1 MHVNVVPDWR
11 VLVTQGL
18 GFGLVLLVF
27 RRFLWGPILGI
38 IDARRAEVESQYS
51 SAEEDR
57 KAAAELKAQ
66 YEQHLAQI
74 DAEMRAKI
82 TEAAKEGQALR
93 EEIVAE
99 SRKQAE
105 QILVR
110 AQDEI
115 GREKDKAVLEIK
127 TRVADLAV
135 GAAGKLIEESL
146 DSARHRQLVDRFI
159 DDLEG
164 ASK

>member
-1 MHVNVVPDWR
+1 MEIFPELKVV
-11 VLVTQGL
+11 LTQTL
-18 GFGLVLLVF
+18 GFALVVVVF
-27 RRFLWGPILGI
+27 WRFLWGPIQGI
-38 IDARRAEVESQYS
+38 IDARRDEVEGTYS
-51 SAEEDR
+51 AAEEDR
-57 KAAAELKAQ
+57 KAAAELKAD
-66 YEQHLAQI
+66 YEKHLAQV

-127 TRVADLAV
+127 TRVADLTV
-135 GAAGKLIEESL
+135 NAAGKLIEERL
-146 DSARHRQLVDRFI
+146 DDPKHRQLVEKFI

-164 ASK
+164 AAK

>member
-1 MHVNVVPDWR
+1 MKLIPEWQA
-11 VLVTQGL
+11 LVTQGL
-18 GFGLVLLVF
+18 GFLLVVIVF
-27 RRFLWGPILGI
+27 RRFLWGPILDI
-38 IDARRAEVESQYS
+38 IEARRNEVEGHYS
-51 SAEEDR
+51 AAEDDR

-66 YEQHLAQI
+66 YDQHLANM

-105 QILVR
+105 QVLAR

-135 GAAGKLIEESL
+135 SAAGKLIEESL
-146 DSARHRQLVDRFI
+146 DSAKHRQLVDRFI

-164 ASK
+164 APK

>member
-1 MHVNVVPDWR
+1 MELIPP
-11 VLVTQGL
+11 LPALLTQML
-18 GFGLVLLVF
+18 GFLLVVIVF
-27 RRFLWGPILGI
+27 WKFLWGPIQGI
-38 IDARRAEVESQYS
+38 IDARREEVEDTYS
-51 SAEEDR
+51 AAEGSR
-57 KAAAELKAQ
+57 KAAEELKAQ
-66 YEQHLAQI
+66 YEQHLAEI

-105 QILVR
+105 GILAR

-115 GREKDKAVLEIK
+115 GREKDKAVLEIR
-127 TRVADLAV
+127 TRVADLAIN
-135 GAAGKLIEESL
+135 AASKLIDERM
-146 DSARHRQLVDRFI
+146 DAAKDRQLVDKFI

-164 ASK
+164 APR

>member
-1 MHVNVVPDWR
+1 MDIIPDPK
-11 VLVTQGL
+11 VLLTQGL
-18 GFGLVLLVF
+18 GFLLVLVVF
-27 RRFLWGPILGI
+27 RKFLWRPILDLI
-38 IDARRAEVESQYS
+38 ETRRNEVEGHF
-51 SAEEDR
+51 SAAEDDR

-66 YEQHLAQI
+66 YEHHLANVA
-74 DAEMRAKI
+74 AEMRAKI
-82 TEAAKEGQALR
+82 TEAAKEGQVLR

-105 QILVR
+105 QVLAR

-127 TRVADLAV
+127 TRVANLAV

-146 DSARHRQLVDRFI
+146 DSAKHRQLVDRFI

-164 ASK
+164 APK

>member
-1 MHVNVVPDWR
+1 VDIIPKGP
-11 VLVTQGL
+11 VLIVQIG
-18 GFGLVLLVF
+18 GFLLMLLIF
-27 RRFLWGPILGI
+27 KRFLFKPIQGI
-38 IDARRAEVESQYS
+38 LDARRREIDSQFENAED
-51 SAEEDR
+51 DR
-57 KAAAELKAQ
+57 KAAAELKVQ
-66 YEQHLAQI
+66 YEQHLANV

-82 TEAAKEGQALR
+82 TEAAKEGQTLR

-105 QILVR
+105 QVLAR

-127 TRVADLAV
+127 TRVADLAI

-146 DSARHRQLVDRFI
+146 DSAKHRQLVDRFI

-164 ASK
+164 APK

>member
-1 MHVNVVPDWR
+1 MDIIPKGP
-11 VLVTQGL
+11 VLIVQIG
-18 GFGLVLLVF
+18 GFLLMLLIF
-27 RRFLWGPILGI
+27 KRFLFKPIQGI
-38 IDARRAEVESQYS
+38 LDARRREIDSQFENAED
-51 SAEEDR
+51 DR
-57 KAAAELKAQ
+57 KAAAELKVQ
-66 YEQHLAQI
+66 YEQHLANV

-82 TEAAKEGQALR
+82 TEAAKEGQTLR

-105 QILVR
+105 QVLAR

-115 GREKDKAVLEIK
+115 GREKDKAVLEIN
-127 TRVADLAV
+127 TRVADLAI

-146 DSARHRQLVDRFI
+146 DSAKHRQLVDRFI

-164 ASK
+164 APK

>member
-1 MHVNVVPDWR
+1 MSMLPEPR
-11 VLVTQGL
+11 VLILQTL
-18 GFGLVLLVF
+18 GFLIVLLVLWK
-27 RRFLWGPILGI
+27 FLFKA
-38 IDARRAEVESQYS
+38 ARDVFAARERDVETYYS

-57 KAAAELKAQ
+57 KAAAELKTQ

-105 QILVR
+105 QVLAR

-146 DSARHRQLVDRFI
+146 DSAKHRQLVDRYI

-164 ASK
+164 VSK

>member
-1 MHVNVVPDWR
+1 VDIIPKGP
-11 VLVTQGL
+11 VLIVQIG
-18 GFGLVLLVF
+18 GFLLMLLIF
-27 RRFLWGPILGI
+27 KRFLFKPIQGI
-38 IDARRAEVESQYS
+38 LDARRREIDSQFENAED
-51 SAEEDR
+51 DR
-57 KAAAELKAQ
+57 KAAAELKVQ
-66 YEQHLAQI
+66 YEQHLANV

-82 TEAAKEGQALR
+82 TEAAKEGQTLR

-105 QILVR
+105 QVIAR

-127 TRVADLAV
+127 TRVADLAI

-146 DSARHRQLVDRFI
+146 DSAKHRQLVDRFI

-164 ASK
+164 APK

>member
-1 MHVNVVPDWR
+1 MDIIPKGP
-11 VLVTQGL
+11 VLIVQIG
-18 GFGLVLLVF
+18 GFLLMLLIF
-27 RRFLWGPILGI
+27 KRFLFKPIQGI
-38 IDARRAEVESQYS
+38 LDARRREIDSQFENAED
-51 SAEEDR
+51 DR
-57 KAAAELKAQ
+57 KAAAELKVQ
-66 YEQHLAQI
+66 YEQHLANV

-82 TEAAKEGQALR
+82 TEAAKEGQTLR

-105 QILVR
+105 QVLAR

-127 TRVADLAV
+127 TRVADLAI

-146 DSARHRQLVDRFI
+146 DSAKHRQLVDRFI

-164 ASK
+164 APK

>member
-1 MHVNVVPDWR
+1 VHVEVIPDIRALATQAVGFILVVIVFWR
-11 VLVTQGL
+11 Y
-18 GFGLVLLVF
+18 
-27 RRFLWGPILGI
+27 LWGPIQGI
-38 IDARRAEVESQYS
+38 IDARRDEVEGHYS
-51 SAEEDR
+51 AAEEAR
-57 KAAAELKAQ
+57 KAAAELKAD
-66 YEQHLAQI
+66 YEKHLANAE
-74 DAEMRAKI
+74 AEMRAKI

-105 QILVR
+105 QVLAR

-135 GAAGKLIEESL
+135 TAAGKLIEESL
-146 DSARHRQLVDRFI
+146 DDPKHRQLVDKFI

-164 ASK
+164 AAK